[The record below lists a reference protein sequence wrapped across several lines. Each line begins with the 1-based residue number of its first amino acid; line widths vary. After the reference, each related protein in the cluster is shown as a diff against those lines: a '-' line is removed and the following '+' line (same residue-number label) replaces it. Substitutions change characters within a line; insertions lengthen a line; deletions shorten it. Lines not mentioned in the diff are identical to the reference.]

1 MPSARTHYDTL
12 NVSPDAE
19 IVVIEAAYRA
29 LMKRYHPDQG
39 GKAAAGGPSAAAI
52 NEAYAVLRDPAQ
64 RAAYDRVE
72 WIRQKD
78 FRIAQY
84 SATVVAP
91 PSRFF
96 GWGGW
101 LVALVLGTMI
111 AIMASRGIDPPV
123 PSLAR
128 IEPSSLSAAPAPNEA
143 RKPTERLMRAAEE
156 ATKVD
161 PKISEYMARDLP
173 PPPPTPEELHAQA
186 LPVQALPPPAPRTAP
201 PPRARYRPYRRA
213 PAARTARREKDFL
226 ERQGGIY

>member
-19 IVVIEAAYRA
+19 SVVIEAAYRA

-39 GKAAAGGPSAAAI
+39 DAAPAGAPSAAAI
-52 NEAYAVLRDPAQ
+52 NEAYAVLRDPAR
-64 RAAYDRVE
+64 RADYDRVE

-84 SATVVAP
+84 NATVVAP

-101 LVALVLGTMI
+101 LVAAVLAAMI
-111 AIMASRGIDPPV
+111 AVMASRGVDPPL
-123 PSLAR
+123 PGLSRA
-128 IEPSSLSAAPAPNEA
+128 EPPAPAPSA
-143 RKPTERLMRAAEE
+143 LDSQPRRPDERVMRAAEE
-156 ATKVD
+156 AAKVD
-161 PKISEYMARDLP
+161 ARVTELIARSNP
-173 PPPPTPEELHAQA
+173 PPPPLAAAEA
-186 LPVQALPPPAPRTAP
+186 PPARRYAAPRS
-201 PPRARYRPYRRA
+201 RARPNRA
-213 PAARTARREKDFL
+213 ASARERREKDFL